1 MTMTHTRLFVRALAF
16 AAATTLVACATTS
29 PASSAANGAW
39 DFKMTSP
46 FGELAASVSMQAE
59 DGQLSGSFDMGGG
72 RVWPI
77 ENGTITDNQ
86 LSFRLRRDGSPMVY
100 EMSGTVEGGSV
111 SGLAKAMGMEAP
123 WAMTKKQ

>member
-1 MTMTHTRLFVRALAF
+1 MKNTRLFVRVLALI
-16 AAATTLVACATTS
+16 AASTLVACASSS

-46 FGELAASVSMQAE
+46 FGELAASVSMQAVGGE
-59 DGQLSGSFDMGGG
+59 LSGSFDLGGG

-77 ENGTITDNQ
+77 ENGTIADNQ
-86 LSFRLRRDGSPMVY
+86 LSFRLTRDGSPMVY
-100 EMSGTVEGGSV
+100 EMSGTVEGSSV